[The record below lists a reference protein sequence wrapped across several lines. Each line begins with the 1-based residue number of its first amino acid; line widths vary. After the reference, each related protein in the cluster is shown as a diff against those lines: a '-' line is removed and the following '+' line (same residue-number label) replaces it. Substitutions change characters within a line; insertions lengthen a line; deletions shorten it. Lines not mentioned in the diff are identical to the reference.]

1 MTLETIRQLALSGGG
16 SLLIIMTI
24 IQIAPIKFNPWSWFG
39 RCIGRAINGE
49 VLTEVKELKD
59 DLNDHKQKSE
69 ERHATLC
76 RTHILRFGDEIL
88 HGVLHSKEH
97 YDSVLIDIDNYENYC
112 AKHPGYKNGVAEAA
126 IEHIKQSYQ
135 NHLSNNSFLK

>member
-1 MTLETIRQLALSGGG
+1 MTLETIRQIALGGGG

-24 IQIAPIKFNPWSWFG
+24 IQITPIKFNPWSWLG

-49 VLTEVKELKD
+49 VLTEVKELKE

-76 RTHILRFGDEIL
+76 RNHILRFGDEIL

-97 YDSVLIDIDNYENYC
+97 YDNILVDIDSYESYC
-112 AKHPGYKNGVAEAA
+112 NKHPGYKNGIAVAA
-126 IEHIKQSYQ
+126 IKHIEQMYQ
-135 NHLSNNSFLK
+135 EHLSNDSFLK